1 MLCYYN
7 YAVDL
12 ELFLLRLPLPL
23 ALPLALVRLRIAE
36 NGLLLRFWML
46 KSTIC
51 KTTHRAWDLFLQV
64 RIIRFVVFV
73 HLRI

>member
-23 ALPLALVRLRIAE
+23 VRIAE

>member
-1 MLCYYN
+1 MLLQLRCRPEVVSVET
-7 YAVDL
+7 AV
-12 ELFLLRLPLPL
+12 
-23 ALPLALVRLRIAE
+23 AVALVRIAE
-36 NGLLLRFWML
+36 NDFLLRFWML

-51 KTTHRAWDLFLQV
+51 KSTHRAWDLFLQV

>member
-1 MLCYYN
+1 MLLQLRCRPGVVSVET
-7 YAVDL
+7 AVGV
-12 ELFLLRLPLPL
+12 
-23 ALPLALVRLRIAE
+23 AMVRIAE
-36 NGLLLRFWML
+36 NGLLLRFLML

-51 KTTHRAWDLFLQV
+51 KTTHRAWDLFLHV

>member
-23 ALPLALVRLRIAE
+23 VRLRIAE
-36 NGLLLRFWML
+36 NGLLLRFGIWML

>member
-12 ELFLLRLPLPL
+12 ELFLLRLPL
-23 ALPLALVRLRIAE
+23 ALPLVRIAE

-51 KTTHRAWDLFLQV
+51 KTTHRAGDLFLQV